1 MANTSVE
8 NITKTRVFCINGLYD
23 ANQHMFLAG
32 LNICLALTTFL
43 WNIVILKALEK
54 ESSFHPPS
62 KLLFRCLASTDL
74 CVGLILEPIY
84 ITYLMSSRHT
94 NTCYYTARVT
104 SIASGIFLWGI
115 TGDLDCYKRGQVS
128 RANAGFEIQA
138 DRDFKASSSICH
150 YSLADEWCYCSD
162 VRSRLPLDCRNHMYC
177 DVYLFDDLGL
187 LLYQDLPVTSPS
199 QNSSN
204 AVKYA
209 RKFV

>member
-32 LNICLALTTFL
+32 LNICLALTAFL

-54 ESSFHPPS
+54 ESSFHPSS

-94 NTCYYTARVT
+94 NTCYYTARLT
-104 SIASGIFLWGI
+104 SIASGIFCG
-115 TGDLDCYKRGQVS
+115 VS
-128 RANAGFEIQA
+128 LATLTAISVDRFLALMLGLRYRQTVTLRRA
-138 DRDFKASSSICH
+138 R
-150 YSLADEWCYCSD
+150 LADEWCYCSD

-177 DVYLFDDLGL
+177 DVYLFDNLGL

-199 QNSSN
+199 QNSNS